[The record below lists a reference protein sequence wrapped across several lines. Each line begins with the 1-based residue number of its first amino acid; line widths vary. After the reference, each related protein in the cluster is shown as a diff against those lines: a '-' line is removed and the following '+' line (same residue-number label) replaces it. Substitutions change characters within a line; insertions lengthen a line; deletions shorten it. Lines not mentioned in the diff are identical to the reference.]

1 MLQILFCLTV
11 IITAVYSDCCSTKS
25 KCGDKTDDVD
35 CHLNNYG
42 IYCCNENVNNSI
54 ALFAND
60 SLRIVR
66 LNCLLLLLYVHY
78 FCLTAPKD

>member
-11 IITAVYSDCCSTKS
+11 IITAVYSDCCSTES
-25 KCGDKTDDVD
+25 KCGDTDVD
-35 CHLNNYG
+35 CHLRNYG
-42 IYCCNENVNNSI
+42 IHCCTGNVIDSI
-54 ALFAND
+54 NLFADD
-60 SLRIVR
+60 SLIIVR